1 MTKKLFKTLSYI
13 LHPVFMP
20 VFGVLILFSISHLAL
35 LPIESKKAI
44 LFLVAIVTVF
54 FPLAL
59 IPILYF
65 QKAITGVNI
74 SSQRERIIP
83 MFLTSLFYYFGYYIL
98 HKYSAPLFLQQYMLA
113 IFVSVLAASII
124 NIGWKISLHMVG
136 IGGIIGLLS
145 AITHL
150 FGIPTNQFLML
161 AILLA
166 GIIGTARLY
175 LNEHT
180 STQIYSGFMMGYVIN
195 FGIIVLFN
203 S

>member
-1 MTKKLFKTLSYI
+1 
-13 LHPVFMP
+13 
-20 VFGVLILFSISHLAL
+20 
-35 LPIESKKAI
+35 
-44 LFLVAIVTVF
+44 
-54 FPLAL
+54 
-59 IPILYF
+59 
-65 QKAITGVNI
+65 
-74 SSQRERIIP
+74 
-83 MFLTSLFYYFGYYIL
+83 
-98 HKYSAPLFLQQYMLA
+98 
-113 IFVSVLAASII
+113 
-124 NIGWKISLHMVG
+124 MVG

>member
-98 HKYSAPLFLQQYMLA
+98 HKYSAPL
-113 IFVSVLAASII
+113 
-124 NIGWKISLHMVG
+124 
-136 IGGIIGLLS
+136 
-145 AITHL
+145 T
-150 FGIPTNQFLML
+150 
-161 AILLA
+161 LA
-166 GIIGTARLY
+166 GK
-175 LNEHT
+175 
-180 STQIYSGFMMGYVIN
+180 
-195 FGIIVLFN
+195 
-203 S
+203 